1 MAFGSR
7 LWPTRNSFTR
17 SVSLARNRF
26 AVSSPTG
33 TATLMAMQRSPA
45 LP

>member
-1 MAFGSR
+1 M
-7 LWPTRNSFTR
+7 R
-17 SVSLARNRF
+17 STSLLRNRF

-33 TATLMAMQRSPA
+33 TATLIAMHRSPA